1 MFQNLLL
8 ALLGQWHPMQWV
20 SLACKQG
27 WWIVMKNIVRRY
39 LSVVGHGTRMSGRF
53 WEDTPGPYS
62 GGT

>member
-1 MFQNLLL
+1 MK
-8 ALLGQWHPMQWV
+8 WI

-39 LSVVGHGTRMSGRF
+39 LSVVGHGARMNGRF
-53 WEDTPGPYS
+53 WEDTPDPYS